1 MSFLRENP
9 AILATTATA
18 CTVVVALIPPV
29 NTLVWL
35 VVMVPLWI
43 IDANTGIDLGEPR
56 NGFFAPNMLGWM
68 SVATPF
74 WIFWYCIGVTLR
86 TRSAKTTPTAT

>member
-9 AILATTATA
+9 VVFATMATG

-35 VVMVPLWI
+35 IVMVPLWI
-43 IDANTGIDLGEPR
+43 IDANTGIDLGELR
-56 NGFFAPNMLGWM
+56 NGFFAPNMLAWV
-68 SVATPF
+68 SVTMPF
-74 WIFWYCIGVTLR
+74 WIFWFCIGVNLR
-86 TRSAKTTPTAT
+86 KRSAKTTPTAT